1 MNTRQSNLNENVLIL
16 RKRLKLTQTDFLKL
30 YLSDENNAQIMSL
43 SKFSN
48 FENRGSKD
56 EKIIVSMISS
66 KLNLDPELFAEDGP
80 TFSQKIER
88 LLADPILENEKS
100 HALTQPESNVVKLV
114 STINDYLVE
123 SILAG
128 DLSPGMKLPSDR
140 DLAEKFNVGRTI
152 IREALKAL
160 HVLGLIDILPG
171 KGTFIAT
178 GSQHFFI
185 APLSWSFYMDRQHT
199 NHVLDLRNVLENQCA
214 KLAAMRKNDACA
226 EKLTDI
232 YQKSDIAYKA
242 GDFDSFLDLDRD
254 FHLAIGECA
263 ENPIILNLLLVIRK
277 LVQQESKQGLITPNQ
292 FKEVHEEHTVIYN
305 AIMAK
310 DPILAQRS
318 MSQHLENFY
327 VRSHSNKAQ
336 ASEGND

>member
-1 MNTRQSNLNENVLIL
+1 MDTQNSNLNKNVLIL

-30 YLSDENNAQIMSL
+30 YLSDENGTQIMSL

-48 FENRGSKD
+48 FENRGNKD
-56 EKIIVSMISS
+56 EEMIVNMISS
-66 KLNLDPELFAEDGP
+66 KLNLDPSLFAIDSV
-80 TFSQKIER
+80 TFSQEIEH
-88 LLADPILENEKS
+88 LLAGLISENEQNQ
-100 HALTQPESNVVKLV
+100 ALTQPESNVVKLV
-114 STINDYLVE
+114 SVINDYLVE

-128 DLSPGMKLPSDR
+128 ELSPGMKLPSDR
-140 DLAEKFNVGRTI
+140 DLAEKFKVGRTI

-185 APLSWSFYMDRQHT
+185 APLSWSFYMDSQHI
-199 NHVLDLRNVLENQCA
+199 NHALDLRSILEKQCA
-214 KLAAMRKNDACA
+214 KLAAMRQNDACA
-226 EKLTDI
+226 EKLTEV
-232 YQKSDIAYKA
+232 YQKSDAAYKS

-277 LVQQESKQGLITPNQ
+277 LVQQESKLGLTTAAQ
-292 FKEVHEEHTVIYN
+292 FEEVHAEHTTIYE
-305 AIMAK
+305 AIMDK
-310 DPILAQRS
+310 NPDLAQKA
-318 MSQHLENFY
+318 MSQHLEKFY
-327 VRSHSNKAQ
+327 VRSHSNKMQ
-336 ASEGND
+336 ST